1 VVNPQTNLTLKNAD
15 FWMKFSIKKEL
26 LRFLA
31 EDLGKG
37 DITSALLPRN
47 KIRAK
52 IISRQNAVVAGAKYA
67 KEIFV
72 LKGCNVK
79 ILKKDLKKDA
89 SKVKRN
95 QTILEIFGTP
105 QAILSCERTALNL
118 LSRMSG
124 IATQT
129 NNLVKKIPR
138 KTKLYATRKTAP
150 GLRFFD
156 KEAVKI
162 GGGEKHRMSLDQMI
176 MLKDNHLL
184 IGGSIEKLVKKAKS
198 KYSQVEIEV
207 ENQKDAILAAKAG
220 ATIVMLDNFSP
231 SKVSRTI
238 AALKKL
244 GLRKKVKSEASGGIN
259 ASNIHLFAKTGIDMI
274 SMGEITDSVIGID
287 LSLEVST

>member
-1 VVNPQTNLTLKNAD
+1 MVNPQTNLTLKNAD
-15 FWMKFSIKKEL
+15 FWMKFSLKKEL

-52 IISRQNAVVAGAKYA
+52 IISRQNSVVAGARYA

-72 LKGCNVK
+72 LRGCNVK
-79 ILKKDLKKDA
+79 ILKKDA

-207 ENQKDAILAAKAG
+207 ESQKDAILAAKAG

-244 GLRKKVKSEASGGIN
+244 GLRKKVKVEASGGIN

-274 SMGEITDSVIGID
+274 SMGEVTDSVIGID
-287 LSLEVST
+287 LSLEV